1 MCRDIDKYLTYVS
14 LSGVIIS
21 LILIF
26 FLRKIK
32 YRSFLI
38 SVILL
43 FLLYVLTLSVLFL
56 IYFMYTGCLVPG

>member
-1 MCRDIDKYLTYVS
+1 MLRDVDKYLTYAS
-14 LSGVIIS
+14 LSGIIIS

-56 IYFMYTGCLVPG
+56 ICFMYTGCLVPG